1 MIVEYARYSIT
12 EADSESFE
20 DACRQAA
27 KALEASMRCGSCG
40 LSRRVGDLAPTS
52 IRSRP

>member
-40 LSRRVGDLAPTS
+40 LSRRVEYLAPTP
-52 IRSRP
+52 IGSRP